1 MLSKKQIGYVRS
13 LHLKKF
19 RQMYGKF
26 IVEGEK
32 LVRELLHT
40 DLTVDTIFSTVQ
52 LPEIK
57 HLTELVE
64 VTEAELAKIATQ
76 QQPDK
81 MLAVVCMPQAPLL
94 TGPLKPALYL
104 ALDEINDPG
113 NAGTIIRIADWF
125 GVQQVFLSPNTVDIY
140 NPKTVAAAK
149 GSLFRIPC
157 SYVSLAELISTNP
170 GLPVLGTFMSG
181 ENIYETTLPQEGLI
195 IIGNEA
201 NGISQAVEQLVTKKI
216 TIPNFGGAESLNAA
230 VATGIVLSEFR
241 RQMDFA
247 TRP

>member
-1 MLSKKQIGYVRS
+1 MLSKKQAGYVRS

-40 DLTVDTIFSTVQ
+40 ELTVDTVFSTVQ

-81 MLAVVCMPQAPLL
+81 MLAVVSIPPAGAPGLL
-94 TGPLKPALYL
+94 QDDLYL

-125 GVQQVFLSPNTVDIY
+125 GIKQIFLSPNTVDIY

-149 GSLFRIPC
+149 GSLFRVPC
-157 SYVSLAELISTNP
+157 SYVNLPQLMKANP
-170 GLPVLGTFMSG
+170 SLPVLGTFMQG
-181 ENIYETTLPQEGLI
+181 ENIYRTPLPQKGII

-201 NGISQAVEQLVTKKI
+201 NGISAEVEALVTQKL
-216 TIPNFGGAESLNAA
+216 TIPSFGKAESLNAG
-230 VATGIVLSEFR
+230 VATGIVLSEFK
-241 RQMDFA
+241 RQA
-247 TRP
+247 LTK

>member
-1 MLSKKQIGYVRS
+1 MLSKKQAGYVRS

-52 LPEIK
+52 VSETK
-57 HLTELVE
+57 HLTEIIE
-64 VTEAELAKIATQ
+64 VTEAELGKIATQ

-81 MLAVVCMPQAPLL
+81 MLAVVSIPTPPPP
-94 TGPLKPALYL
+94 GPLGKNLYL
-104 ALDEINDPG
+104 ALDDINDPG

-125 GVQQVFLSPNTVDIY
+125 GVQQVFLSPATVDIY

-149 GSLFRIPC
+149 GSLFRVPC
-157 SYVSLAELISTNP
+157 AYTNLAELIAANP
-170 GLPVLGTFMSG
+170 GFPVLGTFMQG
-181 ENIYETTLPQEGLI
+181 DNIYNTPLPNHGLI

-201 NGISQAVEQLVTKKI
+201 NGISPQIAQLVTQKL
-216 TIPNFGGAESLNAA
+216 TIPAFGKAESLNAG

-241 RQMDFA
+241 RQLSA
-247 TRP
+247 PTGS

>member
-1 MLSKKQIGYVRS
+1 MLSKKQAGYVRS

-40 DLTVDTIFSTVQ
+40 ELTVDTVFSTVQ

-64 VTEAELAKIATQ
+64 VTPAELAKIATQ

-81 MLAVVCMPQAPLL
+81 MLAVVSIPPAGAPGLL
-94 TGPLKPALYL
+94 QDDLYL

-125 GVQQVFLSPNTVDIY
+125 GIKQIFLSPNTVDIY

-149 GSLFRIPC
+149 GSLFRVPC
-157 SYVSLAELISTNP
+157 SYVNLPQLMKANP
-170 GLPVLGTFMSG
+170 SLPVLGTFMQG
-181 ENIYETTLPQEGLI
+181 ENIYRTPLPQKGII

-201 NGISQAVEQLVTKKI
+201 NGISAEVEALVTQKL
-216 TIPNFGGAESLNAA
+216 TIPSFGKAESLNAG
-230 VATGIVLSEFR
+230 VATGIVLSEFK
-241 RQMDFA
+241 RQA
-247 TRP
+247 LAK

>member
-1 MLSKKQIGYVRS
+1 MLSKKQAGYVRS

-40 DLTVDTIFSTVQ
+40 ELTVDRVFSTVQ

-81 MLAVVCMPQAPLL
+81 MLAVVSIPPASAPGLL
-94 TGPLKPALYL
+94 QDDLYL

-125 GVQQVFLSPNTVDIY
+125 GIKQVFLSPNTVDIY

-149 GSLFRIPC
+149 GSLFRVPC
-157 SYVSLAELISTNP
+157 SHVNLTQLMKANP
-170 GLPVLGTFMSG
+170 SLPVFGTFMQG
-181 ENIYETTLPQEGLI
+181 ENIYHTPLPQKGII

-201 NGISQAVEQLVTKKI
+201 NGISAEVEALVTQKI
-216 TIPNFGGAESLNAA
+216 TIPSFGKAESLNAG
-230 VATGIVLSEFR
+230 VATGIVLSEFK
-241 RQMDFA
+241 RQA
-247 TRP
+247 LAK

>member
-1 MLSKKQIGYVRS
+1 MLSKKQAGYVRS

-40 DLTVDTIFSTVQ
+40 DLTVDTVFSTVQ

-81 MLAVVCMPQAPLL
+81 MLAVVSIPPAGAPGLL
-94 TGPLKPALYL
+94 QDDLYL

-125 GVQQVFLSPNTVDIY
+125 GIKQVFLSPNTVDIY

-149 GSLFRIPC
+149 GSLFRVPC
-157 SYVSLAELISTNP
+157 SYENLPQLMKANP
-170 GLPVLGTFMSG
+170 SLPVLGTFMQG
-181 ENIYETTLPQEGLI
+181 ENIYLTPLPQKGII

-201 NGISQAVEQLVTKKI
+201 NGISAEVEALVTQKL
-216 TIPNFGGAESLNAA
+216 TIPSFGKAESLNAG
-230 VATGIVLSEFR
+230 VATGIVLSEFK
-241 RQMDFA
+241 RQA
-247 TRP
+247 LAK

>member
-1 MLSKKQIGYVRS
+1 MLSKKQAGYVRS

-40 DLTVDTIFSTVQ
+40 ELTVDTVFSTVQ

-81 MLAVVCMPQAPLL
+81 MLAVVSIPPAGAPGLL
-94 TGPLKPALYL
+94 QDDLYL

-125 GVQQVFLSPNTVDIY
+125 GIKQVFLSPNTVDIY

-149 GSLFRIPC
+149 GSLFRVPC
-157 SYVSLAELISTNP
+157 SYVNLTQLMKANP
-170 GLPVLGTFMSG
+170 SLPVFGTFMQG
-181 ENIYETTLPQEGLI
+181 ENIYRTPLPQKGII

-201 NGISQAVEQLVTKKI
+201 NGISAEVEALVTQKI
-216 TIPNFGGAESLNAA
+216 TIPSFGKAESLNAG
-230 VATGIVLSEFR
+230 VATGIVLSEFK
-241 RQMDFA
+241 RQA
-247 TRP
+247 LAK

>member
-1 MLSKKQIGYVRS
+1 MLSKKQAGYVRS

-40 DLTVDTIFSTVQ
+40 ELTVDTVFSTVQ

-81 MLAVVCMPQAPLL
+81 MLAVVSIPPAAAPGLL
-94 TGPLKPALYL
+94 QDDLYL

-125 GVQQVFLSPNTVDIY
+125 GIKQIFLSPNTVDIY

-149 GSLFRIPC
+149 GSLFRVPC
-157 SYVSLAELISTNP
+157 SYVNLPQLMKANP
-170 GLPVLGTFMSG
+170 SLPVLGTFMQG
-181 ENIYETTLPQEGLI
+181 ENIYRTPLPQKGII

-201 NGISQAVEQLVTKKI
+201 NGISAEVEALVTQKL
-216 TIPNFGGAESLNAA
+216 TIPSFGKAESLNAG
-230 VATGIVLSEFR
+230 VATGIVLSEFK
-241 RQMDFA
+241 RQA
-247 TRP
+247 LTK